1 MNELMS
7 QAIDL
12 MVAGMGFV
20 FAFLIVL
27 VFATLLMSK
36 LVLRFGPAEP
46 EPVTPARKSRA
57 KSSVPSPVDPDTAE
71 AIKKAIAQYRSRH
84 KK

>member
-1 MNELMS
+1 MDEQLMS
-7 QAIDL
+7 QAVDL
-12 MVAGMGFV
+12 MTAGMGFV
-20 FAFLIVL
+20 FAFLIFL

-46 EPVTPARKSRA
+46 VTPAKTPRA
-57 KSSVPSPVDPDTAE
+57 KSSATPSVDPDTAE

>member
-7 QAIDL
+7 DAIEL
-12 MVAGMGFV
+12 AVAGVGFV
-20 FAFLIVL
+20 FSFLVIL

-36 LVLRFGPAEP
+36 LIVRFLPP
-46 EPVTPARKSRA
+46 EPATPAKAPRA
-57 KSSVPSPVDPDTAE
+57 KGNGSAKVDPDTAE

>member
-20 FAFLIVL
+20 FVFLVVL

-36 LVLRFGPAEP
+36 IILRYTKP
-46 EPVTPARKSRA
+46 EPTTPARTSRA
-57 KSSVPSPVDPDTAE
+57 KPSAPASVDPDVAE
-71 AIKKAIAQYRSRH
+71 AIKQAIAQFRSRH

>member
-20 FAFLIVL
+20 FVFLVVL

-36 LVLRFGPAEP
+36 IILRYTKP
-46 EPVTPARKSRA
+46 EPATPARTSRA
-57 KSSVPSPVDPDTAE
+57 KPSAPAPVDPDVAE
-71 AIKKAIAQYRSRH
+71 AIKQAIAQFRSRH

>member
-1 MNELMS
+1 MS

-20 FAFLIVL
+20 FAFLVVL

-36 LVLRFGPAEP
+36 LLTRFAPP
-46 EPVTPARKSRA
+46 EPVTPAKTPRA
-57 KSSVPSPVDPDTAE
+57 KPKAPVSVDPDTAE
-71 AIKKAIAQYRSRH
+71 AIKKAIAQFRSRH